1 MLSLNKLLFRQSLL
15 NNGYGIRFMSVVVDA
30 SKVVTP
36 INKVLIANRGEIACR
51 VMRTAKKRG
60 VKTVAVYSEADRN
73 SMHVAMAD
81 EAYLIGPAAAKDS
94 YLRSD
99 KILEVAKRTG
109 AQAIHP
115 GYGFLSEN
123 AGFADLCEKEGIIF
137 IGPPSS
143 AILAM
148 GSKSASK
155 DIMIRAN
162 VPTIPG
168 YHGEDQEFE
177 TLRSEAEKI
186 GYPVLIKAVMG
197 GGGKGMRIVER
208 PEDLEDGINSSKR
221 ESKASFGDDRV
232 LVEKYLVHPRH
243 VEIQVFADR
252 HGNCVHLFERDC
264 SVQRR
269 HQKIIEEAPAPHL
282 SEELRKKMGDAAV
295 AAAKAVGYV
304 GAGTVEFILSQDG
317 SFYFMEMNTRLQVEH
332 PITEMITKQDLVE
345 WQLKVAE
352 SQPLPLGQNQLA
364 IHGHAFEARIYA
376 ENPDSDFMPGT
387 GKLLHLSTPEPSST
401 LRVETGVRQGD
412 EVSVYYDPM
421 IAKLVVWDTNREKA
435 LRYLRNALDE
445 YHIVGLNTNI
455 SFLKRLSSHPAF
467 QKGEVET
474 GFIPIHRESLMA
486 PQKAM
491 SNDTLCLAVLSMIL
505 SENALNKSLNGVNG
519 GVILS
524 PWSASNAFRVNN
536 VAERV
541 IKFNVKDQKIQVPVT
556 YNKDNSYTMTMPNGE
571 KLTVSGSHLD
581 AADQTL
587 LKAYVAD
594 RFYPSVRAVKAK
606 NSLFVFNDSQSYE
619 LELPIEVTSKGG
631 DAASG
636 SLLSPMPGKITKIMV
651 AVGDKV
657 KKGQPIILMEAMKME
672 HTIRAPQDGKVES
685 LPFNVNEIV
694 EDKKVL
700 ATIV

>member
-1 MLSLNKLLFRQSLL
+1 MLSLNNAYKTLVNQWVYRSFS
-15 NNGYGIRFMSVVVDA
+15 SAVA
-30 SKVVTP
+30 KEVTP
-36 INKVLIANRGEIACR
+36 ITKILIANRGEIACR
-51 VMRTAKKRG
+51 VMKTAQKRG
-60 VKTVAVYSEADRN
+60 VKTVAVYSEADKN
-73 SMHVAMAD
+73 SMFVSMAD

-94 YLRSD
+94 YLRGD
-99 KILEVAKRTG
+99 KIIEVAKKSG

-123 AGFADLCEKEGIIF
+123 AEFADLCERNNLVF

-143 AILAM
+143 AIRAM

-155 DIMIRAN
+155 DIMIAAN

-168 YHGEDQEFE
+168 YHGEDQAFE
-177 TLRSEAEKI
+177 TLKSEAAKI
-186 GYPVLIKAVMG
+186 GYPVLIKAVLG

-208 PEDLEDGINSSKR
+208 EEDLADGIDSSKR
-221 ESKASFGDDRV
+221 ESQASFGDSRV

-243 VEIQVFADR
+243 VEIQVFADA

-282 SEELRKKMGDAAV
+282 SEELRQKMGSAAV

-317 SFYFMEMNTRLQVEH
+317 SFFFMEMNTRLQVEH
-332 PITEMITKQDLVE
+332 PITEMITRQDLVE

-352 SQPLPLGQNQLA
+352 SQTLPLAQKDLA

-376 ENPDSDFMPGT
+376 ENPDSDFVPGT
-387 GKLLHLSTPEPSST
+387 GKLVHLTTPQPSDT

-421 IAKLVVWDTNREKA
+421 IAKLVVWDTNRDKA
-435 LRYLRNALDE
+435 LRYLRNSLDK

-467 QKGEVET
+467 VAGEVET
-474 GFIPIHRESLMA
+474 GFIPMHKEALMA
-486 PQKAM
+486 PPKPY
-491 SNDTLCLAVLSMIL
+491 SNDTLCLVVLSIL
-505 SENALNKSLNGVNG
+505 LNEQKAALKNTVSGV
-519 GVILS
+519 VS
-524 PWSASNAFRVNN
+524 PWQSATGFRVNN
-536 VAERV
+536 NAVRN
-541 IKFNVKDQKIQVPVT
+541 IKLVHKEQKVSVPVT
-556 YNKDNSYTMTMPNGE
+556 YQHDGTYLMTCPDGKSLKVGGRFIGENISAHIGEQFYHDISVVAHKDT
-571 KLTVSGSHLD
+571 LTIFNN
-581 AADQTL
+581 DQGTYEFSQPL
-587 LKAYVAD
+587 EVA
-594 RFYPSVRAVKAK
+594 
-606 NSLFVFNDSQSYE
+606 
-619 LELPIEVTSKGG
+619 SKGADLG
-631 DAASG
+631 SG

-651 AVGDKV
+651 QVGDSV
-657 KKGQPIILMEAMKME
+657 KKGQAILLMEAMKME
-672 HTIRAPQDGKVES
+672 HTIRSPIDGKVES

-700 ATIV
+700 AVIV